1 MRTRQQ
7 RARGRAAALFF
18 KDLRWVD
25 DAGHPCLAVAWNYTV
40 KPNGLGIIDGKRED
54 IGIRP
59 AARGEQAAEE
69 ASPIG
74 EGSAW

>member
-1 MRTRQQ
+1 
-7 RARGRAAALFF
+7 
-18 KDLRWVD
+18 
-25 DAGHPCLAVAWNYTV
+25 VAWNYTV
-40 KPNGLGIIDGKRED
+40 KPNGLGIVDGERED

-69 ASPIG
+69 AGPIG